1 MYKALRTLK
10 INGQMVYLG
19 DNLPENASEFIDIE
33 TFLSKGW
40 IELTGTTGTTGTT
53 TTTVETKPAVNK
65 TNTGKIDI
73 TEAMPAPKTG
83 KKKKKTKKK
92 ISSILSSK
100 AKEPVVETTLETATL
115 PTPDLD

>member
-19 DNLPENASEFIDIE
+19 DNLPENASDFIDVDVFV
-33 TFLSKGW
+33 TKGW
-40 IELTGTTGTTGTT
+40 IEVAGE
-53 TTTVETKPAVNK
+53 VKTKPAVNK
-65 TNTGKIDI
+65 TTTGKVDI
-73 TEAMPAPKTG
+73 VDAMPPTNHS

-100 AKEPVVETTLETATL
+100 TKEPVVESTLEAAVL
-115 PTPDLD
+115 PKPDMD

>member
-19 DNLPENASEFIDIE
+19 DNLPENVSDFIDVDVFV
-33 TFLSKGW
+33 TKGW
-40 IELTGTTGTTGTT
+40 IESVGE
-53 TTTVETKPAVNK
+53 VKTKPAVNK
-65 TNTGKIDI
+65 TNVGHVNIS
-73 TEAMPAPKTG
+73 EAMPSTGTG

-100 AKEPVVETTLETATL
+100 TKEPVVESTLEAAVL
-115 PTPDLD
+115 PKPDLD

>member
-19 DNLPENASEFIDIE
+19 DNLPENVSEFIDIE
-33 TFLSKGW
+33 TFLRKGW
-40 IELTGTTGTTGTT
+40 IELTGATGTTD
-53 TTTVETKPAVNK
+53 TTVETKPAVNK